1 MDLNVYLFPAHAHVF
16 RHHQQ
21 NLEAKRCRTV
31 GIKDP
36 FLQNPFLPP
45 KPFSLPQNVMTVNKV
60 FLDSTKN
67 KQKKQFFFLFTFCLS
82 FFSFILWLFLL
93 GALISCLQKIVPPYI
108 KTKNSMSHEIR
119 PYYNYDMKTSTFSH
133 RIFGSVAIV
142 TNKI

>member
-1 MDLNVYLFPAHAHVF
+1 MFTYFQHTHIISTSLAKFGGKRMQNSWYERSFSSESFFTPKTLFF
-16 RHHQQ
+16 
-21 NLEAKRCRTV
+21 T
-31 GIKDP
+31 
-36 FLQNPFLPP
+36 P
-45 KPFSLPQNVMTVNKV
+45 KCNDSKV

-93 GALISCLQKIVPPYI
+93 TALISCLQKIVLPYI
-108 KTKNSMSHEIR
+108 KTKNSTSHEIR

-133 RIFGSVAIV
+133 RILGSVAIV